1 MRRRRVFRHWMLGVA
16 GSCLAALAA
25 SGAAE
30 AQDWGAIGAT
40 DVVVVVTRNQDGS
53 DRETKVWIVVVDDRA
68 YIRTAAT
75 RWYGNVERDPDIVLR
90 AAGDE
95 FPLRAV
101 LVTDAPLAE
110 HVEAAFRKKY
120 GFWDAFMEIFRFG
133 DPHVM
138 QLAPLT

>member
-1 MRRRRVFRHWMLGVA
+1 MRTRRVFRHWVLGVA

-53 DRETKVWIVVVDDRA
+53 DRETKVWIVVVDGRA

-90 AAGDE
+90 VGEDE

-110 HVEAAFRKKY
+110 HVEAAFRKKH

-133 DPHVM
+133 EAHVM
-138 QLAPLT
+138 HLAPRT

>member
-1 MRRRRVFRHWMLGVA
+1 MRTRRVFRHWLLGVA
-16 GSCLAALAA
+16 GCCLAALAA

-40 DVVVVVTRNQDGS
+40 DVVVVVTRSQDGS
-53 DRETKVWIVVVDDRA
+53 DRETKIWIVVVDDRA

-90 AAGDE
+90 VGEDA

-133 DPHVM
+133 EPHVM
-138 QLAPLT
+138 HLAPRT

>member
-1 MRRRRVFRHWMLGVA
+1 MRTRRVFRHWVLEVA

-30 AQDWGAIGAT
+30 AQGWGAIGAT
-40 DVVVVVTRNQDGS
+40 DDVVVVTRSQDGA
-53 DRETKVWIVVVDDRA
+53 DHQTKVWIVVVDDRA

-75 RWYGNVERDPDIVLR
+75 RWYGNVERDPDIVLQV
-90 AAGDE
+90 GEDE

-101 LVTDAPLAE
+101 LVMDVPLAE

-120 GFWDAFMEIFRFG
+120 GFQDAFMEIFRFG
-133 DPHVM
+133 EPHVM
-138 QLAPLT
+138 QLAPRA

>member
-1 MRRRRVFRHWMLGVA
+1 MRTRRVSRHWLLGAA

-40 DVVVVVTRNQDGS
+40 DVVVVVTRNQDSS

-90 AAGDE
+90 VGEDE

-101 LVTDAPLAE
+101 LVADAPLAE
-110 HVEAAFRKKY
+110 HVEGAFRKKY

-133 DPHVM
+133 EPHVM
-138 QLAPLT
+138 RLAPRT

>member
-1 MRRRRVFRHWMLGVA
+1 MQTRRVFRYWVLGVA

-40 DVVVVVTRNQDGS
+40 DVVVVVTRDQDGS

-90 AAGDE
+90 VGEDQ
-95 FPLRAV
+95 FPLRTV
-101 LVTDAPLAE
+101 LLSDAPLVE

-120 GFWDAFMEIFRFG
+120 GSWDAFMEIFRFG
-133 DPHVM
+133 EAHVM
-138 QLAPLT
+138 RLVPRT

>member
-1 MRRRRVFRHWMLGVA
+1 MRTRRVFRHWVLGVA

-53 DRETKVWIVVVDDRA
+53 DRDTKVWIVEVDDRA

-90 AAGDE
+90 VGEDE

-101 LVTDAPLAE
+101 LMTDAPLAE

-133 DPHVM
+133 EPHVM
-138 QLAPLT
+138 HLAQRT